1 MSRRLRFTQEQV
13 INALTKCYGLKA
25 PAARALHCSR
35 HTVTRYIERFPA
47 IKEAQEDAIEGAL
60 DLAQSK
66 LVDLVEKENF
76 WAIRYLLSTLG
87 KSRGFTT
94 RQETVHVGYD
104 MEEIRWQVREERH
117 QQFLEDIRRVYGE
130 ED

>member
-1 MSRRLRFTQEQV
+1 MLCRNTLGLVYSLVSCETSRCIDGGPTQPYETEQ
-13 INALTKCYGLKA
+13 I
-25 PAARALHCSR
+25 P
-35 HTVTRYIERFPA
+35 HT
-47 IKEAQEDAIEGAL
+47 
-60 DLAQSK
+60 
-66 LVDLVEKENF
+66 VEKENF